1 MGMGMPPGMGRPPM
15 GAGMPMMPP
24 AAYAQQATGTG
35 PGSVVPAA
43 FNGGGAED
51 CNSCNGH
58 GCDHCLGNG
67 HENGFGLGAGLLNR
81 LLPYAEGGYC
91 APRYLDFSV
100 EALLLKR
107 EDVSRRVEFMSD
119 GPRGLAD
126 PNIILSTENLEFFND
141 AYGFRFNTALQ
152 MHAGG
157 TLEFEFLGQF
167 NWNSTAQVNSAGDL
181 LYSVFSD
188 YGNDPPPQ
196 VGPPSVRGG
205 FSDTDS
211 AEWARIDYSSNF
223 DTLDLTYRKRWTLP
237 NCRFQ
242 GSWLAG
248 VRYFKLDEQFRLRT
262 VVNYPDPNG
271 GIVPVTGN
279 MQYDVGTSNSMTG
292 AEIGGDLWTTMVPGV
307 RLGVSSKVGLFGNRA
322 TSHTNIAAATLG
334 APVVE
339 LLAADS
345 VSLVAEANFNML
357 WRVNQHWT
365 IKSGY
370 ELLYVDGVALAPEN
384 FHSGAPFAGGS
395 GGRTPAI
402 NVNGDVFLHGLNLG
416 LEYMW

>member
-1 MGMGMPPGMGRPPM
+1 MGGV
-15 GAGMPMMPP
+15 AP
-24 AAYAQQATGTG
+24 ASTYY
-35 PGSVVPAA
+35 
-43 FNGGGAED
+43 GGGGEAAS
-51 CNSCNGH
+51 CSGCNGV
-58 GCDHCLGNG
+58 GCDHCLGSG
-67 HENGFGLGAGLLNR
+67 HENGFGMGMGILNR

-100 EALLLKR
+100 EALMLKR
-107 EDVSRRVEFMSD
+107 EDVSRQVNFMSD
-119 GPRGLAD
+119 GPRGLA
-126 PNIILSTENLEFFND
+126 PPLIILGTDNLSFDND

-152 MHAGG
+152 LHAGG

-181 LYSVFSD
+181 LYSAFSD

-196 VGPPSVRGG
+196 VGPIVRGG
-205 FSDTDS
+205 YSDTDS

-248 VRYFKLDEQFRLRT
+248 VRYFKLDEQFRFRT
-262 VVNYPDPNG
+262 LVNYPDPNG
-271 GIVPVTGN
+271 GITPITGN

-292 AEIGGDLWTTMVPGV
+292 AEIGGDVWATMVPGV
-307 RLGVSSKVGLFGNRA
+307 RMGVAGKVGLFGNRA
-322 TSHTNIAAATLG
+322 SSHTNIAAATL
-334 APVVE
+334 ATPVVE
-339 LLAADS
+339 LLAAES
-345 VSLVAEANFNML
+345 VSMVAEANFNVL

-365 IKSGY
+365 IKGGY

-384 FHSGAPFAGGS
+384 FNAGAPFAGGA
-395 GGRTPAI
+395 TPRKPVI
-402 NVNGDVFLHGLNLG
+402 NVNGDLFLHGINLG